1 MCAEVYHTLKAVLKD
16 RGLSTAVGDEGGFA
30 PDLPSNE
37 AAMELLCEAIE
48 KAGYTA
54 GSDIVLATDVAA
66 SELLG
71 DDGLYHLSGDHAAKT
86 AEQMIEFYD
95 HLISEYPIVSIE
107 DGLGEEDWEGW
118 KLLTDSLGDK
128 VQLVGDDLFV
138 TNTERLSRGIAEGV
152 ANSILIKLNQI

>member
-1 MCAEVYHTLKAVLKD
+1 METKA
-16 RGLSTAVGDEGGFA
+16 
-30 PDLPSNE
+30 DLLRIFRPMKQLWNF
-37 AAMELLCEAIE
+37 CEAIE

-107 DGLGEEDWEGW
+107 DGLEEEDWEGW
-118 KLLTDSLGDK
+118 KLLTDSLGDSEAACWGLDFSLPIQNVFPEELQK
-128 VQLVGDDLFV
+128 ALPTPF
-138 TNTERLSRGIAEGV
+138 
-152 ANSILIKLNQI
+152 

>member
-1 MCAEVYHTLKAVLKD
+1 MMNVLNGGAHADNNVDIQESMIMPVGASSFRDGLRMCAEVYHTLKAVLKD

-71 DDGLYHLSGDHAAKT
+71 DDGLYHLSGDH
-86 AEQMIEFYD
+86 QQR
-95 HLISEYPIVSIE
+95 P
-107 DGLGEEDWEGW
+107 
-118 KLLTDSLGDK
+118 
-128 VQLVGDDLFV
+128 
-138 TNTERLSRGIAEGV
+138 
-152 ANSILIKLNQI
+152 LNR